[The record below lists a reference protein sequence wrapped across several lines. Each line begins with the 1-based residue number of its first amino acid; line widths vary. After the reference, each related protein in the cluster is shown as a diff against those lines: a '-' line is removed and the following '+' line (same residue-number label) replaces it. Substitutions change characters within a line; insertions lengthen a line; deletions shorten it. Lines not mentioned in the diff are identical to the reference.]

1 MEESDTSYGVVREDP
16 PFHFDRVCTEEEEE
30 SRTRRGEP
38 FSYSRSVIFHENL
51 SKPCFIFRAEG
62 VV

>member
-1 MEESDTSYGVVREDP
+1 MEEGDTSYGVVREDLL
-16 PFHFDRVCTEEEEE
+16 FHFDRVCTEKEEE
-30 SRTRRGEP
+30 SRTRRGES
-38 FSYSRSVIFHENL
+38 FSYSRSVIFYENL